1 MLVLNFFKYLNV
13 LIFSLE
19 YILPSL
25 LILLVLT
32 HFSPCAGGTG
42 ITKLPIVER
51 GSLPVLVSRR
61 RVSPKE
67 DPCDS
72 VYMRSSTCL
81 PDGYRTFPVWI
92 YCNYCGLKLINL
104 ELPQCCSCK
113 RYNKCYDVKTVN
125 NA

>member
-1 MLVLNFFKYLNV
+1 MLVLNFFKYFNV

-25 LILLVLT
+25 FILLVLT
-32 HFSPCAGGTG
+32 HFSPCAGRN
-42 ITKLPIVER
+42 ISKRPIADR
-51 GSLPVLVSRR
+51 RSLPVLVSRR

-67 DPCDS
+67 DPCDGA
-72 VYMRSSTCL
+72 YMRSSTCL

-92 YCNYCGLKLINL
+92 YCDYCGLKLINL